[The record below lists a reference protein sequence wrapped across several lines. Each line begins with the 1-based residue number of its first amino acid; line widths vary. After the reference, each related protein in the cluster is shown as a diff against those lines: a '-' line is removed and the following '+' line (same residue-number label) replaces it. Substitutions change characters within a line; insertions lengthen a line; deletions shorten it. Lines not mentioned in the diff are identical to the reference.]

1 MEFLNPTGGGT
12 PAVVGSPPVPA
23 VTAVPDI
30 NTNLDHTETLPSGA
44 IIDPLEPNDF
54 NNDDSG
60 ELYGTAPF
68 ETGVL
73 IDVDNA
79 PSHPPLGDYQY
90 VVIIAPDRPAHGPT
104 DVDAIELVDVP
115 PPP

>member
-1 MEFLNPTGGGT
+1 AGNPYYEVFYWGD
-12 PAVVGSPPVPA
+12 SN
-23 VTAVPDI
+23 PDT
-30 NTNLDHTETLPSGA
+30 NTNLNSNEPLPSGA
-44 IIDPLEPNDF
+44 IIDPDEPNDF
-54 NNDDSG
+54 NIDDSG

-79 PSHPPLGDYQY
+79 PSQPPIGDYPY
-90 VVIIAPDRPAHGPT
+90 VLVIAPFRPIHGPT
-104 DVDAIELVDVP
+104 DVDAIELVDEP